1 MHDLEPAAPN
11 KSSGVFC
18 HQPVN
23 LLGTDESEDRRCV
36 RLKCGPGA
44 LRETIKRA
52 SMRTVKG
59 LDKHDK
65 NREGG
70 GKKKK
75 GKKKTSTRSQDYFSQ
90 ILTS

>member
-1 MHDLEPAAPN
+1 MHDLEPGAPN

-36 RLKCGPGA
+36 RLKRGPGA

-75 GKKKTSTRSQDYFSQ
+75 EKKKNINKKPRLF
-90 ILTS
+90 